1 MLVQMQSRWFTVLAL
16 SGALVPFALVTGHL
30 TISSM
35 AAGIAVW
42 ALGELFDSHR
52 IQAETGAIDYQR
64 ATTVFRVAFNL
75 AGLFLIAHALYRF
88 CKFGFWPISQL
99 I

>member
-1 MLVQMQSRWFTVLAL
+1 MLVQTQNKWLTILAL
-16 SGALVPFALVTGHL
+16 SGALVPFALLTGHV

-42 ALGELFDSHR
+42 AFGELFDGHWF
-52 IQAETGAIDYQR
+52 QAENGAIDYQR
-64 ATTVFRVAFNL
+64 ATTGFRVAFNL

-88 CKFGFWPISQL
+88 CKFGFWPISGL